1 MGYVFFTDLLASTK
15 FPVHSVDAYSP
26 ARAKCIPEARPLA
39 ALDSAR
45 FIGQLQSSSSDAT
58 PAPSFQEGGL
68 LMRLDLLH
76 LPLTDLFLS
85 TVSPPSLNYQH
96 W

>member
-15 FPVHSVDAYSP
+15 FPVHSVDAP
-26 ARAKCIPEARPLA
+26 APAKCIPEALPLA

-58 PAPSFQEGGL
+58 PAPLFQEGGSF
-68 LMRLDLLH
+68 MRLDLLH

>member
-15 FPVHSVDAYSP
+15 FPVHSVDAP
-26 ARAKCIPEARPLA
+26 APAKCIPEALPLA

-58 PAPSFQEGGL
+58 PAPSFQEGGSF
-68 LMRLDLLH
+68 MRLDLLH